1 MSEGHERE
9 ATRRQFFHS
18 LLRYVAL
25 GALTG
30 GSALLLSKR
39 REGVTDDR
47 CINHHDC
54 RDCSRCYSCPVSEYS
69 PPKCEPER
77 ATLR

>member
-1 MSEGHERE
+1 MSEGHKRK

-18 LLRYVAL
+18 LLRCMAL
-25 GALTG
+25 GVLTG

-39 REGVTDDR
+39 REGVTDYQCTDHR
-47 CINHHDC
+47 DC

-69 PPKCEPER
+69 PPKCEPGR